1 MKKFKKI
8 YIEITNI
15 CNLSCSF
22 CSKEKRVK
30 ETISL
35 EKMEKLLKKINDYTD
50 YVYLHVKGEPLLH
63 PGLDKV
69 LNLCEKYHKKVN
81 ITTNGILL
89 KEKKEI
95 LKNPVVRQI
104 NLSLHSENRKESY
117 LEDIFETV
125 EELKN
130 KIIVYRF
137 WTMDEDGLNEKST
150 KIVNKIID
158 NYHLSPEIVEK
169 VKTDNHI
176 KIKENLYVDK
186 AEEFIWPNLENDYY
200 EEEGYCY
207 ALKDQLAILV
217 DGTVV
222 PCCLDSD
229 SIISLGNI
237 YQNTLE
243 EIINSNRFQTMKIG
257 FSNHKKIEELCKHC
271 SFKNRFARNK
281 KVVYDNSTGE

>member
-1 MKKFKKI
+1 M
-8 YIEITNI
+8 

-22 CSKEKRVK
+22 CSKEKRIK
-30 ETISL
+30 ALISL
-35 EKMEKLLKKINDYTD
+35 EKMEELLKKINDYTD

-63 PGLDKV
+63 PELDKL
-69 LNLCEKYHKKVN
+69 LNLCAKYHKKVN
-81 ITTNGILL
+81 ITTNGTLL

-95 LKNPVVRQI
+95 LKNPTVRQI
-104 NLSLHSENRKESY
+104 NLSLHSENSKENY

-125 EELKN
+125 EELED

-137 WTMDEDGLNEKST
+137 WTMNEDGLNEKST
-150 KIVNKIID
+150 KIVNKII
-158 NYHLSPEIVEK
+158 NYYHLSPEIVEK
-169 VKTDNHI
+169 VKTENHI
-176 KIKENLYVDK
+176 KIKENLFVDK

-217 DGTVV
+217 DGTIV

-229 SIISLGNI
+229 SVISLGNI

-257 FSNHKKIEELCKHC
+257 FSNHKKVEELCKHC

-281 KVVYDNSTGE
+281 KVVYDNSMGE